1 MRRSKA
7 QPLTDILH
15 EFLRTEGLETPL
27 NQHRLISAWPEVMGE
42 AINKYTGEIFIQ
54 NQTLHVKI
62 KSAPLKQDLMM
73 GRESLVKQ
81 LNEHV
86 GAQVI
91 TDIVF
96 H

>member
-1 MRRSKA
+1 MRRTNTEKLSDVIR
-7 QPLTDILH
+7 QY
-15 EFLRTEGLETPL
+15 LREEGLETPL
-27 NQHRLISAWPEVMGE
+27 NQHRLMAAWPEVMGQ
-42 AINKYTGEIFIQ
+42 AINRYTGNIFIK
-54 NQTLHVKI
+54 NQTLHVQI
-62 KSAPLKQDLMM
+62 RSSVLKQELMM
-73 GRESLVKQ
+73 SRTILIRR